1 MLRLTEVENEYEH
14 YRTKSQ
20 TEIIELKDQK
30 ETAETKLASQSGY
43 DDLIAQLKEAQYAL
57 AEKEEE
63 IERVKTD
70 YKE

>member
-1 MLRLTEVENEYEH
+1 MRLTEVENEYEH